1 VVGGVRT
8 PGSLV
13 QCKRSFTVHLALPRV
28 SGISM
33 DMAVPD
39 STGQDPALE
48 VEQCTCPPGY
58 RGPSCQ
64 VLSGP
69 SSFGSPLL
77 PSPPSLVPPAIF
89 PPPGL

>member
-64 VLSGP
+64 VSPCHQLAQLWCSLDL
-69 SSFGSPLL
+69 PLL
-77 PSPPSLVPPAIF
+77 ALPFSQAPLA
-89 PPPGL
+89 